1 MIKPFLVGVFL
12 IFVMGGS
19 MSLHYFNFQKQQRVD
34 PLLKLVQLSKHSNL
48 SLSTAY
54 SEKEFN
60 PTYPEMSTL
69 RKMDFIYE

>member
-1 MIKPFLVGVFL
+1 MGV
-12 IFVMGGS
+12 S
-19 MSLHYFNFQKQQRVD
+19 MSLHYWHFPTDERTTSLFN
-34 PLLKLVQLSKHSNL
+34 LVQFSNHANI

-69 RKMDFIYE
+69 SKMDFIYE